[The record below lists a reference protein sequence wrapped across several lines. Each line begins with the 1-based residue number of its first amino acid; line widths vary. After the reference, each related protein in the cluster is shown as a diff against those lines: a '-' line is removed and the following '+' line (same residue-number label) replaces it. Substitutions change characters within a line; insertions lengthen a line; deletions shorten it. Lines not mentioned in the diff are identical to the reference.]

1 MHLLRSLLTRHR
13 HVAMVLMALAL
24 CLKAALPA
32 GFMLSADAAHVLIV
46 TVCSE
51 TTGAVKQ
58 MQITVPQRHDA
69 PGRAAPAQKDGTC
82 AFAGHGMAALGGADV
97 LLLAAALAFI
107 LLLGFAPERAM
118 PPARQAHLRPPLR
131 GPPLIA

>member
-1 MHLLRSLLTRHR
+1 MQMLRSLLTRHR
-13 HVAMVLMALAL
+13 HLAMVLMVLAL

-32 GFMLSADAAHVLIV
+32 GFMLSADAAHVLTV

-69 PGRAAPAQKDGTC
+69 PGKTVPAQKDGTC

-107 LLLGFAPERAM
+107 LLLGLAPERVT
-118 PPARQAHLRPPLR
+118 PPARPAYLRPPLR
-131 GPPLIA
+131 GPPLNA